1 MLDASTF
8 VAAPIDV
15 FACVVQA
22 ARKQTVDLEES
33 VRPRGWFARRRDT
46 SEFWFVGLRR
56 QRRTQSYWLPTR
68 GFVLTSSGVSSNL
81 RRLRRPVSPVQCPQV
96 LRHEVQPR
104 KRARARVV
112 RTGTLLVCRQL
123 RLHAVRPRGKDQT
136 HRMRTMRRRPPYWL
150 PTDGFLASVR
160 RILRPPKW
168 QWAMQ
173 LPFVL
178 RQVGLARQ
186 RARSRSVRNRL
197 LICVRKLRPLL
208 LV

>member
-1 MLDASTF
+1 ML

-22 ARKQTVDLEES
+22 ARKQKSLHNTALLQAKQEKPAAKKKFDDL
-33 VRPRGWFARRRDT
+33 VRPRVSFARRRDT
-46 SEFWFVGLRR
+46 SEFWFVGWR
-56 QRRTQSYWLPTR
+56 SKR
-68 GFVLTSSGVSSNL
+68 G
-81 RRLRRPVSPVQCPQV
+81 
-96 LRHEVQPR
+96 
-104 KRARARVV
+104 
-112 RTGTLLVCRQL
+112 
-123 RLHAVRPRGKDQT
+123 T
-136 HRMRTMRRRPPYWL
+136 HSYWL

-160 RILRPPKW
+160 RLLRPPKW